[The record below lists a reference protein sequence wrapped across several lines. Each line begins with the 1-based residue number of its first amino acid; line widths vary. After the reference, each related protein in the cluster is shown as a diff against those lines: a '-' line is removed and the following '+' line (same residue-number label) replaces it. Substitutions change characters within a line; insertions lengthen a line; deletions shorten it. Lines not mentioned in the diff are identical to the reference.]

1 MKAVGGRTNERT
13 AYDVPLASGHQ
24 GDPFLALALVTYQG
38 YAFSISSHSCNSYS
52 NYSFQ
57 YSYEQISIR
66 DILRYYFI
74 LGHRKIFWK
83 FSKPRRIEEKRKK
96 KKKWK
101 RKLFIPF
108 IIIRREFSI
117 RSKIF
122 QKLFFI
128 SNLSKTA
135 AELQNRYLKKKKEEN
150 TRASFM
156 LKYFIQ
162 TVLLLKIHW
171 IHYIWLLFLFLSM
184 NLRSTM
190 IFEW

>member
-96 KKKWK
+96 KKWK
-101 RKLFIPF
+101 RKLFIPYYYSSRIF
-108 IIIRREFSI
+108 NSI
-117 RSKIF
+117 ENISKIVF
-122 QKLFFI
+122 YIEFI
-128 SNLSKTA
+128 
-135 AELQNRYLKKKKEEN
+135 
-150 TRASFM
+150 
-156 LKYFIQ
+156 
-162 TVLLLKIHW
+162 
-171 IHYIWLLFLFLSM
+171 
-184 NLRSTM
+184 
-190 IFEW
+190 